1 MKVEP
6 KSRSA
11 TSAEQVLETTSSASS
26 SKVDKVQL
34 MQADFAQGSAMLAR
48 LNPPELRQKFA
59 RARDQFDLLRMPHA
73 PQIREIEKNLA
84 EVVILASSTDLKK
97 LEDGGYNYEIVK
109 DYSEEVDPREYVSKT
124 NRFKA
129 QLEKLKQSR

>member
-1 MKVEP
+1 MRLAFTMDAYKISLNVTSP
-6 KSRSA
+6 K
-11 TSAEQVLETTSSASS
+11 
-26 SKVDKVQL
+26 
-34 MQADFAQGSAMLAR
+34 
-48 LNPPELRQKFA
+48 ELKNLINFFVKNYFPI
-59 RARDQFDLLRMPHA
+59 DPCSDY